1 MLIDRFAHSL
11 ERSSDY
17 RTLTS
22 ALDVPRD
29 VTAAVPGFFRA
40 PLVAALFAR
49 APRPTLVITAGEE
62 GAQTFSRLAGS
73 LLGHGRVA
81 RIPELRD
88 LPWTDASPDPDIV
101 GERARAIHALAKG
114 APIVAVTSAAALLR
128 AVPPQGTPTFDP
140 IRFATGEEVAFE
152 SVAESLARAG
162 FVRVDAID
170 GPGTF
175 AQRGGTVDIHAGG
188 AMNPVRV
195 DFFGDEV
202 EGIHSFLAATGQRI
216 STLDSVDIYPVREIA
231 LSNRGAQAAASAL
244 KVASY
249 SDPQIAHHLELMAEG
264 IPFAG
269 LERYLPYLYKQPGS
283 LIDHLSNETLIV
295 VVEPRALIDDA
306 ANRFDEIAES
316 ARKAKASIDGL
327 YIPPAKL
334 DFGSQQRL
342 TLASIM
348 SAGAGVD
355 VRIPARR
362 PDVSGVQER
371 LNTGVRSLLDD
382 GYSLAVAIPDR
393 SAREQMALTFTDAG
407 IPLASPGSH
416 PEELAFDAEEPLASR
431 AVELV
436 DADIPGGFIVES
448 AKTGVVS
455 ISDVSRRASMKRA
468 VRAIDPTQITFSFE
482 PGDYVV
488 HSVHGIASFKEVVR
502 RTVADVERDYLLL
515 EYAQGDRLFVPVD
528 QIDRVTKYV
537 GAGGSAPRLTRL
549 NTSDWTRAT
558 GRART
563 AAKQLAFDLVDL
575 YARRAAV
582 KGFVY
587 GADTL
592 AQHEMEE
599 AFEFVETV
607 DQLRAIHDVK
617 ADMESD
623 RPMDRLILGDV
634 GFGKTEVAMRAAFKA
649 VQAGKQVLVLCPTT
663 ILAQQHFTTFFER
676 FEPFGVNVEVMSRFR
691 TDAQQKAALAGFED
705 GAVHVLVGTHRLLS
719 RDVVPHDL
727 GLVIIDEEQRFGV
740 GHKEQMKNLRES
752 VDVLTLSATPI
763 PRTLQMSLSG
773 VRDMTLITT
782 PPPQRNPIKVHVGEW
797 DEDLVANA
805 IRREIGRGGQ
815 VYYVSNRVKSIDSA
829 VSRVMEAAPEARIG
843 VGHGQMSER
852 ELEAVMESFAANEID
867 VLVATTIIESGI
879 DNPHSNTLIIEDAQ
893 RLGLAQLYQL
903 KGRVGRSHD
912 QAYAYFLFPRIA
924 QLTDEAIDRLTAIGE
939 YTELGSGMKIAMR
952 DLEIRGAG
960 SLLGAEQH
968 GNMSAVGFDLFSQM
982 LAEAVSEARGEAPL
996 AFSEV
1001 KVDLPVHAYLPQ
1013 DYVEAVDERVR
1024 FYRRIAGG
1032 VDVETFQG
1040 IAEQLESLY
1049 GALPEAAKNLL
1060 ALGRIRILASQA
1072 GATNV
1077 SVTHGR
1083 IQIAGLDLERGV
1095 RRALRDDGMLVLE
1108 KDAKVLIPLESGAGV
1123 VDEAARGL
1131 DVIIR
1136 RIDES

>member
-11 ERSSDY
+11 ERSGDY
-17 RTLTS
+17 RTLIE

-40 PLVAALFAR
+40 PLVASLFAR
-49 APRPTLVITAGEE
+49 HQRPTLVITAGEE
-62 GAQTFSRLAGS
+62 AARTFARLAGS
-73 LLGHGRVA
+73 LLGHGLVTH
-81 RIPELRD
+81 IPDRRD
-88 LPWTDASPDPDIV
+88 FPWSDALPDPDV
-101 GERARAIHALAKG
+101 VAERARAIHALSKG
-114 APIVAVTSAAALLR
+114 RPIIGVASASALLR
-128 AVPPQGTPTFDP
+128 AVPPQGAPVFDP
-140 IRFATGEEVAFE
+140 ITFTVGATVAFE
-152 SVAESLARAG
+152 TVAATLARAG
-162 FVRVDAID
+162 FTRVEATEE
-170 GPGTF
+170 PGTF
-175 AQRGGTVDIHAGG
+175 ALRGGTLDIHAGG
-188 AMNPVRV
+188 ALNPVRI

-202 EGIHSFLAATGQRI
+202 EQIHSFLAATGQRI
-216 STLDSVDIYPVREIA
+216 SNLDSVDIHPVREMS
-231 LSNRGAQAAASAL
+231 LSARGAEAAMAAL
-244 KVASY
+244 KVTSY
-249 SDPQIAHHLELMAEG
+249 SDPQVAHHLELMQEG
-264 IPFAG
+264 VPFAG
-269 LERYLPYLYKQPGS
+269 MERYLPYLYKQTGS
-283 LIDHLSNETLIV
+283 VIAHLHADTLV
-295 VVEPRALIDDA
+295 VAMEPRALFDDA
-306 ANRFDEIAES
+306 TNRFDEIAES
-316 ARKAKASIDGL
+316 AHKARASTDGL
-327 YIPPAKL
+327 YITPGKL
-334 DFGSQQRL
+334 DFGTQQRL
-342 TLASIM
+342 VLASIM
-348 SAGAGVD
+348 SAGAGID

-371 LNTGVRSLLDD
+371 FNSAVRALTDD
-382 GYSLAVAIPDR
+382 GYALAVAVPSR
-393 SAREQMALTFTDAG
+393 SARDEMALSLTDAG
-407 IPLASPGSH
+407 IPLAASSSH
-416 PEELAFDAEEPLASR
+416 PDELAFDHEEPLAPR

-436 DADIPGGFIVES
+436 DADIPGGFIVEG
-448 AKTGVVS
+448 AKAGIVS
-455 ISDVSRRASMKRA
+455 IADVSRRQSMKRA
-468 VRAIDPTQITFSFE
+468 VRSIDPTQITFAFN

-502 RTVADVERDYLLL
+502 RTVAGLERDYLLL

-537 GAGGSAPRLTRL
+537 GAGGAAPRLTRL
-549 NTSDWTRAT
+549 NTSDWVRAT

-587 GADTL
+587 DHDTP
-592 AQHEMEE
+592 AQVEMEQ
-599 AFEFVETV
+599 AFEYVETA
-607 DQLRAIHDVK
+607 DQLRAIAEVK

-649 VQAGKQVLVLCPTT
+649 VQAGKQVMVLCPTT

-676 FEPFGVNVEVMSRFR
+676 FTPFDVNVEVMSRFR
-691 TDAQQKAALAGFED
+691 TDAQQKAALTGFED
-705 GAVHVLVGTHRLLS
+705 GSVDVLIGTHRLLS
-719 RDVVPHDL
+719 RDVIPHDL

-740 GHKEQMKNLRES
+740 GHKEQMKNLRER

-782 PPPQRNPIKVHVGEW
+782 PPPQRDPIKVHVGEW

-805 IRREIGRGGQ
+805 IRREMDRGGQ
-815 VYYVSNRVKSIDSA
+815 VYYVSNRVKSIDDA
-829 VSRVMEAAPEARIG
+829 VRRVMDAAPEARVG

-852 ELEAVMESFAANEID
+852 ELEGVMESFAANEID

-879 DNPHSNTLIIEDAQ
+879 DNPHSNTLIIEDSQ

-912 QAYAYFLFPRIA
+912 QAYAYFLFPRVA

-996 AFSEV
+996 ALSEV
-1001 KVDLPVHAYLPQ
+1001 KVDLPVHAYLPE

-1024 FYRRIAGG
+1024 FYRRIAGA
-1032 VDVETFQG
+1032 VEVEAFDAIG
-1040 IAEQLESLY
+1040 EQLESLY

-1060 ALGRIRILASQA
+1060 ALGRIRVLASLA
-1072 GATNV
+1072 GATAV
-1077 SVTHGR
+1077 ALHHGR
-1083 IQIAGLDLERGV
+1083 IQVAGLDLDRSA
-1095 RRALRDDGMLVLE
+1095 RRALRDEGMFVLD
-1108 KDAKVLIPLESGAGV
+1108 KDAKVLIPFERGGDV
-1123 VDEAARGL
+1123 VAAAAEGL

-1136 RIDES
+1136 RVDES